1 MPSPSRSRAA
11 RRRTDESTPDAR
23 IVGVLFA
30 DVVGFSK
37 LSDIQ
42 FRSFVRNF
50 LGEVGRVALRS
61 AYKPFSANTW
71 GDGLY
76 YQFDS
81 VRDTGLFGLELTEM
95 VTSERWE
102 DHDLPRGLTLRVA
115 VHAGPLFECR
125 DPVTRRPALWGT
137 HVTRAARIEPVTP
150 PGNVYASREFAALA
164 AAAGVTEFS
173 CEHVG
178 RVSLAKMYGA
188 AVLYHVRRRA
198 VAT

>member
-1 MPSPSRSRAA
+1 MTPSKTPV
-11 RRRTDESTPDAR
+11 RRRTDDSIPDAR

-37 LSDIQ
+37 LSDLQ
-42 FRSFVRNF
+42 FRAFVRNF
-50 LGEVGRVALRS
+50 LGEVGRVASRS
-61 AYKPFSANTW
+61 SCKPLTANTW

-76 YQFDS
+76 YQFNS
-81 VRDTGLFGLELTEM
+81 VRDTGLFALELTEM
-95 VTSERWE
+95 VTREPWEERN
-102 DHDLPRGLTLRVA
+102 LPSGLTLRVG

-164 AAAGVTEFS
+164 AAAGIGEFT

-188 AVLYHVRRRA
+188 AVLYHVRRSAGSR
-198 VAT
+198 